1 VPSFA
6 PDRDRSA
13 NIQVLRAIAALM
25 VVFEHA
31 LADVER
37 ATGKHVIA
45 IWPGGFG
52 VTIFFVISGFIIH
65 HSSAALFGRHNSW
78 KDFAWRRLWR
88 IVPLYYAATMLYV
101 LMALFFSS
109 TINRGSVHLDH
120 LLGSLLFIPVH
131 GVSPVYALGWSLN
144 FEMMFYASFAI
155 ALLMPERM
163 ALVALVAWLTA
174 LMVLHPL
181 ASPGTVA
188 FVWTDYHIAAFL
200 AGVLISVAA
209 NRWPRRHNPV
219 LFLTGAV
226 ALLTLAAAVF
236 SHVETYQIGIVPIA
250 LASAL
255 VAAAAF
261 TTTADIAGIG
271 SLLGDSSYSLYLIHM
286 FVIRGLAVAA
296 PRLAPIT
303 LIGLIITLSCLA
315 AVASHRFFERPL
327 LRLGQRLRQRYV
339 DRGRPQNLVPVQQNR
354 CPVYVDEGG

>member
-1 VPSFA
+1 MPSFA
-6 PDRDRSA
+6 SDRDRSA

-37 ATGKHVIA
+37 ATGEHVIA

-65 HSSAALFGRHNSW
+65 HSSAELFGRHNSW

-120 LLGSLLFIPVH
+120 LIGSLLFIPVH

-144 FEMMFYASFAI
+144 FEMMFYVSFAV

-163 ALVALVAWLTA
+163 ALVALVAWLIA

-209 NRWPRRHNPV
+209 NHWPRRH
-219 LFLTGAV
+219 
-226 ALLTLAAAVF
+226 TLAAAVF
-236 SHVETYQIGIVPIA
+236 AHVETYQIGIVPIA

-255 VAAAAF
+255 VATAAF

-315 AVASHRFFERPL
+315 AVASHRFFEKPL
-327 LRLGQRLRQRYV
+327 LRLGQRLRQRYI
-339 DRGRPQNLVPVQQNR
+339 DRRRPQSSCAANHSPA
-354 CPVYVDEGG
+354 YVDEGG